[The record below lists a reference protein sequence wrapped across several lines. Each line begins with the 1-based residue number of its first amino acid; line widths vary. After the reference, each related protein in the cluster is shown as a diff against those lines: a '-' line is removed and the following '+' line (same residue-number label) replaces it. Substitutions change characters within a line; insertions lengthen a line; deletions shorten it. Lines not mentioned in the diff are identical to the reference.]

1 MASRALVNAL
11 AIKGASGILGNAL
24 SLGKLLAP
32 GGFIYGK
39 TLENVAKNALDI
51 NRVGLRRSKLKA
63 DTRATRDYEMRG
75 AKMNEATGIADNVW
89 FEDFASSNV
98 KAIKYDSERSILTIM
113 FWSGAIYDYY
123 DVPEGEVLDFL
134 NAPSKGEWVW
144 ENIRGGAPGNDLYA
158 YVRVA

>member
-11 AIKGASGILGNAL
+11 ALKGASGILGNTI

-39 TLENVAKNALDI
+39 SLENVAKNALDVS
-51 NRVGLRRSKLKA
+51 RVGLGRSKLKA
-63 DTRATRDYEMRG
+63 DTRATRDYELRA
-75 AKMNEATGIADNVW
+75 AKMNEALGIADNAW
-89 FEDFASSNV
+89 FEDFASTNV

-123 DVPEGEVLDFL
+123 DVAEDTVLDFL
-134 NAPSKGEWVW
+134 NAESKGEWVW
-144 ENIRGGAPGNDLYA
+144 ENIRGGAPGNDKYV
-158 YVRVA
+158 YVRIS